1 MVHPQTKY
9 STDLYGLICKYTLS
23 IIMGIRCKGKV
34 EEECVGCN
42 LILFSKAYLCVYL
55 SMWVI
60 ATYYID
66 KSRIGGVN
74 WET

>member
-42 LILFSKAYLCVYL
+42 LIFVFKSIFVCIFIYV
-55 SMWVI
+55 SDS
-60 ATYYID
+60 YILH
-66 KSRIGGVN
+66 R
-74 WET
+74 